1 MMKDTL
7 HLPAPKPRMI
17 AHRGVSGLEKE
28 NTCSAFVAA
37 GNRSYFGVETDVHL
51 TADGKFIIIHDDDT
65 LRVSGEL
72 YTVEQTAFETL
83 RRIRLLDTDGRRG
96 RADLLLPELSEYT
109 GICKKYEKVSVLELK
124 NHMPPEAVRQIAE
137 TIREDGW
144 LDHTIFISFDLPNL
158 LTLREALPEQPAQ
171 YLVSKIDNA
180 LLDTLKANRLD
191 LDIWYKALTPEFV
204 TACHNAQIKVNVWTV
219 DTLEDCRRMADWG
232 VDYIT
237 SNIVE

>member
-17 AHRGVSGLEKE
+17 AHRGASGLEKE

-171 YLVSKIDNA
+171 YLVSKIEDT

-191 LDIWYKALTPEFV
+191 LDIRYNALTPDFV
-204 TACHNAQIKVNVWTV
+204 TACHNARIKVNVWTV
-219 DTLEDCRRMADWG
+219 DTLEDCRRMTDWG

>member
-17 AHRGVSGLEKE
+17 AHRGASGLEKE

-171 YLVSKIDNA
+171 YLVSKIEDT

-191 LDIWYKALTPEFV
+191 LDIRYNALTPDFV

-219 DTLEDCRRMADWG
+219 DTLEDCRRMTDWG

>member
-1 MMKDTL
+1 MKDTL
-7 HLPAPKPRMI
+7 HLPAPKPLMI
-17 AHRGVSGLEKE
+17 AHRGASGLEKE

-37 GNRSYFGVETDVHL
+37 GNRSYFGIETDVHL
-51 TADGKFIIIHDDDT
+51 TADGKFIVIHDDDT

-109 GICKKYEKVSVLELK
+109 GICKKYEKISVLELK
-124 NHMPPEAVRQIAE
+124 NHMPPEAIRKIVKA
-137 TIREDGW
+137 IREDGW
-144 LDHTIFISFDLPNL
+144 LEHTVFISFDLPNL
-158 LTLREALPEQPAQ
+158 LALREALPEQPAQ
-171 YLVSKIDNA
+171 YLVSKIEDT

-191 LDIWYKALTPEFV
+191 LDIRYNALTPDFV
-204 TACHNAQIKVNVWTV
+204 AACHAANIQVNVWTV
-219 DTLEDCRRMADWG
+219 DTPEDAARVIALG

-237 SNIVE
+237 TNTLE

>member
-7 HLPAPKPRMI
+7 HLSAPKPRMI

-51 TADGKFIIIHDDDT
+51 TADGKFIVIHDDDT

-72 YTVEQTAFETL
+72 YAVEETAFETL
-83 RRIRLLDTDGRRG
+83 RRIRLLDIDGRRG
-96 RADLLLPELSEYT
+96 RADLLMPELSEYI
-109 GICKKYEKVSVLELK
+109 GICKKYEKISVLELK
-124 NHMPPEAVRQIAE
+124 NHMPPEA
-137 TIREDGW
+137 IRKIVKAIRDDGW
-144 LDHTIFISFDLPNL
+144 LERTIFISFDLPNL
-158 LTLREALPEQPAQ
+158 LALREALPEQPAQ
-171 YLVSKIDNA
+171 YLVSEIDGT
-180 LLDTLKANRLD
+180 LLDTLKVNRLD

-204 TACHNAQIKVNVWTV
+204 AACHAANILVNVWTV

>member
-1 MMKDTL
+1 MKDTL
-7 HLPAPKPRMI
+7 HLSAPKPRMI

-37 GNRSYFGVETDVHL
+37 GNRSYFGIETDVHL

-72 YTVEQTAFETL
+72 YAVEETDFETL
-83 RRIRLLDTDGRRG
+83 RQICLLDTDGRRG
-96 RADLLLPELSEYT
+96 RADLLLPELSEYI
-109 GICKKYEKVSVLELK
+109 GICKKYDKVSVLELK

-137 TIREDGW
+137 TIRKEGW
-144 LDHTIFISFDLPNL
+144 LEQTIFISFDLPNL
-158 LTLREALPEQPAQ
+158 LALREALPEQPAQ
-171 YLVSKIDNA
+171 YLVSKIDGA
-180 LLDTLKANRLD
+180 LLDTLKAHRLD
-191 LDIWYKALTPEFV
+191 LDIWYKALTPEFAA
-204 TACHNAQIKVNVWTV
+204 ACRANQIKVNVWTV
-219 DTLEDCRRMADWG
+219 DTLEDCRRMTAWG

>member
-1 MMKDTL
+1 MKDTL
-7 HLPAPKPRMI
+7 HLPAPKPLMMD
-17 AHRGVSGLEKE
+17 HRGASGMEKE
-28 NTCSAFVAA
+28 ITCAAFVAA
-37 GNRSYFGVETDVHL
+37 GNRSYFGIETDVHL
-51 TADGKFIIIHDDDT
+51 TADGKFIVIHDDDT

-96 RADLLLPELSEYT
+96 RADLLMPELSEYI
-109 GICKKYEKVSVLELK
+109 GICKKYEKISVLELK
-124 NHMPPEAVRQIAE
+124 TPMPPEAVRQIAE

-171 YLVSKIDNA
+171 YLVSKIEDT

-191 LDIWYKALTPEFV
+191 LDIRYNALTPDFV
-204 TACHNAQIKVNVWTV
+204 AACHAANIQVNVWTV
-219 DTLEDCRRMADWG
+219 DTLEDCRRMTDWG

>member
-51 TADGKFIIIHDDDT
+51 TADGKFIVIHDDDT

-171 YLVSKIDNA
+171 YLVSKIEDT

-191 LDIWYKALTPEFV
+191 LDIRYNALTPDFV

-219 DTLEDCRRMADWG
+219 DTLEDCRRMTDWG